1 MAVKTQRTRQKM
13 TFRIASGKPRNPLV
27 VLAKKRAAGP
37 HKKSQSAERAA
48 AERALK
54 RALKKAAGNDES

>member
-1 MAVKTQRTRQKM
+1 MAVKTHGTRQKM
-13 TFRIASGKPRNPLV
+13 TFRVAATKLRNPLV

-37 HKKSQSAERAA
+37 HKKSESAERAA

-54 RALKKAAGNDES
+54 RALKKRAVDEEA

>member
-1 MAVKTQRTRQKM
+1 MAVKTHSTRQKL
-13 TFRIASGKPRNPLV
+13 TFRVASPKPRNPLV
-27 VLAKKRAAGP
+27 VAARKRAAGP

-54 RALKKAAGNDES
+54 RALKKAAGSDEP

>member
-1 MAVKTQRTRQKM
+1 MAVKTHGTRQKM
-13 TFRIASGKPRNPLV
+13 TFRVAATKPRNPLV

-37 HKKSQSAERAA
+37 HKKSESAERAA

-54 RALKKAAGNDES
+54 RALKKRAVNEEA

>member
-1 MAVKTQRTRQKM
+1 MAVKTHGTRQKM
-13 TFRIASGKPRNPLV
+13 TFRVATSRPRNPLV

-37 HKKSQSAERAA
+37 HKKSVSAERAA

-54 RALKKAAGNDES
+54 RALKKAADSDES